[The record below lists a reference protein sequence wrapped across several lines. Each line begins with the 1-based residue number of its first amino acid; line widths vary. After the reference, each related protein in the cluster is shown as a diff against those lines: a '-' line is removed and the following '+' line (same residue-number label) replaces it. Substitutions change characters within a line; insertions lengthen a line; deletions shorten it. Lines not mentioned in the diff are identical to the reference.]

1 MAPLAGFVLAA
12 AALLVIS
19 GISKLAR
26 PEPAAKAL
34 AAAGWP
40 SSPSLSRS
48 LGGAEVAIGA
58 WALAMGGPAPTAVLA
73 LVYLAFAWF
82 SAHLMRVA
90 PGGTDCGCFGTTG
103 TNVSRTHIV
112 TNTVVAVAISST
124 LINPVGGVA
133 DVIANSP
140 GSGIPL
146 LALSTLLAG
155 SVARLLAGRLPGT
168 SLGSR

>member
-1 MAPLAGFVLAA
+1 VAPLAGFVLAA

-48 LGGAEVAIGA
+48 LGGAEVAFGA
-58 WALAMGGPAPTAVLA
+58 WVLAMGGPAPTAVLA
-73 LVYLAFAWF
+73 LVYLAFAGF

-124 LINPVGGVA
+124 LIHPVGGVA